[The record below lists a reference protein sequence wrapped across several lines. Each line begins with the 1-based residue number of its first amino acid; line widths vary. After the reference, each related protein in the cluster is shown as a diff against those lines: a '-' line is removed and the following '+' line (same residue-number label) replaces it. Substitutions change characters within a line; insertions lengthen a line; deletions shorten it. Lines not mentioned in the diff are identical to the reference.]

1 MTKENISEE
10 FILKEIDKTTNYFI
24 EKIKQKQL
32 INKKYKNFFK
42 KVLNYTEHLLILD
55 STVFGCVSMSDF
67 P

>member
-32 INKKYKNFFK
+32 INKKYKNFFE